1 MRYCAV
7 VATVALGGVASAV
20 AWAAATLCHVPLA
33 LYVSLALG
41 IGAYAVVV
49 LGGPAALLL
58 LALLPLNGVFLLLG
72 GFAPNRRQLRRTSA
86 ARFAL
91 LGLNAQ
97 TLHHWLLFGRAAA
110 NSLAEKAAARE
121 SEPQLVS

>member
-1 MRYCAV
+1 MC
-7 VATVALGGVASAV
+7 
-20 AWAAATLCHVPLA
+20 TLVGACWEHCPL
-33 LYVSLALG
+33 S
-41 IGAYAVVV
+41 
-49 LGGPAALLL
+49 
-58 LALLPLNGVFLLLG
+58 NGVFLLLG

-110 NSLAEKAAARE
+110 NRLAEKAAARE
-121 SEPQLVS
+121 SLKP